1 MKRKLF
7 SAVLFGAILAAST
20 SSLSSCKDYD
30 DDIQNL
36 QGQIDKMATADQ
48 LSAKAAEMQSA
59 IAAAQAAAE
68 SKAAAAETVAKAAKE
83 SAAAAATA
91 AEKAGAGSD
100 EATKAAAA
108 AQAVADAAQKAVNDL
123 EAKAATK
130 DELAAAQQAVSD
142 IIAKIQND
150 HATDKAAIE
159 KSIETAKNDL
169 LAKIDANTKALE
181 ALKKRLDAVEAKLSA
196 GEGGEEIDLSAI
208 KSELDDIDTQLKSI
222 IGAYSTMIT
231 SINIFKISNGNTEY
245 TGAAGEGYADVYDV
259 WAWNSTTGVWEWTE
273 YPMAPTY
280 HYFSSHKHQVTSDFV
295 QNYDG
300 KLNFYQV
307 VERGNEF
314 PKDGETAD
322 KFVFE
327 EGYVR
332 TYEDSILVRVNPV
345 GAVLKKENISLINSQ
360 GKELNGLIEV
370 TDVRKFDGLLTG
382 NDYRT
387 RAAEVEN
394 GLWVI
399 KVKPVDNYSADEFKD
414 AAISGN
420 SSVLYAVSVKN
431 DENNVNVD
439 ADRRVVS
446 EYGLSLWNDD
456 IYYRDN
462 FSVSDYSDYADN
474 QGFKQIYNIHNRYR
488 YCETEGTSTN
498 MIPEL
503 EWISAPDVVVN
514 EETAINRPVPARDDR
529 QNKTLVIAKVGDKI
543 KIHNDGNIKGF
554 YVTLDYQ
561 YAKESGKSELN
572 AWNSYSYEN
581 VTKISRLGEI
591 IEKGKLQEGPDG
603 YITVKDMNDVEG
615 DIIGF
620 RLYAVN
626 LDGTIVNPDGRAFY
640 VGLGTFNNDVTLP
653 AQTIAINTENYANFF
668 DVARGTLTGNGISS
682 DYIDVTEAFDVEYDW
697 IDDWTISSDKL
708 GDTPSRG
715 WDYEIC
721 YWAKDNDGNYIPAN
735 RTDAEYITV
744 KLLHPEMFE
753 DNLNYTLTL
762 NLKPRMTNT
771 SYTTRK
777 VTVDVTKT
785 MPTYVPE
792 FSYITEQTKNQIM
805 VPHDAYD
812 NVNYTVN
819 LMQSKHGYKDLNN
832 VYLFNE
838 NSLRFKNDPYFSY
851 DIANS
856 IWNSDGEKDV
866 MVVTTDYKIH
876 VDGEFVDN
884 KEEHAVKSTYL
895 YQRISKIWDAES
907 GSYIYGQKDDHQYR
921 VEKATNTPLVYMSWA
936 SYNKYSW
943 TKKDELQGVTADYN
957 PTVKW
962 VPGGNATLVLD
973 LKQLTVK
980 NTADG
985 ATYPKKALASYL
997 SDNWLQIKAG
1007 SIRTYVGVQDNPY
1020 FYPTTYNKNTITLVQ
1035 KDQAQAAPA
1044 NTKHTEKI
1052 EFVVYDCF
1060 LNEYTVTLDFTVTR
1074 D

>member
-91 AEKAGAGSD
+91 AEKAGTGSD

-142 IIAKIQND
+142 IIAKIQKD

-169 LAKIDANTKALE
+169 LAKIDANTKALD

-231 SINIFKISNGNTEY
+231 SINIFKISNGNIENTSWGGSSAE
-245 TGAAGEGYADVYDV
+245 VYRV
-259 WAWNSTTGVWEWTE
+259 KTWNPTTGTWERTDYSWP
-273 YPMAPTY
+273 YATY
-280 HYFSSHKHQVTSDFV
+280 YFNSHAHQVTSDFV

-307 VERGNEF
+307 VERANEF

-360 GKELNGLIEV
+360 GKELNDLIEV
-370 TDVRKFDGLLTG
+370 TEVRKFDGLLTG
-382 NDYRT
+382 SDYRT

-431 DENNVNVD
+431 DEENKNVD

-446 EYGLSLWNDD
+446 EYGLSLYNND
-456 IYYRDN
+456 IYYWDN
-462 FSVSDYSDYADN
+462 FSVSDYSDNAYD
-474 QGFKQIYNIHNRYR
+474 GFKQIYNIHNRYR
-488 YCETEGTSTN
+488 YCETERTSTS

-503 EWISAPDVVVN
+503 EWKNAPDVEITEDNVVN
-514 EETAINRPVPARDDR
+514 RNGADDR
-529 QNKTLVIAKVGDKI
+529 QNEELVIAKVGDKI

-640 VGLGTFNNDVTLP
+640 VGIGTFNSDVTLP
-653 AQTIAINTENYANFF
+653 AQTIAINTENYTNFF
-668 DVARGTLTGNGISS
+668 DVTTGSLTGNGIST
-682 DYIDVTEAFDVEYDW
+682 DYIDVKDAFNVEYDF
-697 IDDWTISSDKL
+697 INELTMSSDKS
-708 GDTPSRG
+708 GYEPRENR
-715 WDYEIC
+715 DYEIC
-721 YWAKDNDGNYIPAN
+721 YWKQDNDGNYISTGK
-735 RTDAEYITV
+735 TDAEYITV
-744 KLLHPEMFE
+744 KLLKPEMFE
-753 DNLNYTLTL
+753 DNLNYTLTM
-762 NLKPRMTNT
+762 NLKPTMSQGSSATN
-771 SYTTRK
+771 YTTRK
-777 VTVDVTKT
+777 VTVDVKKT

-805 VPHDAYD
+805 VPHDASH
-812 NVNYTVN
+812 NVNYTVD
-819 LMQSKHGYKDLNN
+819 LFQSKEGYKDLNN

-838 NSLRFKNDPYFSY
+838 NSLRFKDDPYFSY
-851 DIANS
+851 DIATS
-856 IWNSDGEKDV
+856 TWNADREKDV
-866 MVVTTDYKIH
+866 LKVTTPYQIH
-876 VDGEFVDN
+876 IGGEFVDN

-895 YQRISKIWDAES
+895 YQQISRIWDAKTN
-907 GSYIYGQKDDHQYR
+907 SYIYGQENDHQYR

-936 SYNKYSW
+936 YYNKYSW
-943 TKKDELQGVTADYN
+943 TSTYT
-957 PTVKW
+957 PSVKW
-962 VPGGNATLVLD
+962 VPAGNATLDLD
-973 LKQLTVK
+973 LTKLAVK

-985 ATYPKKALASYL
+985 GTFNKGNLSAYL
-997 SDNWLQIKAG
+997 TSNWLQIKAG
-1007 SIRTYVGVQDNPY
+1007 SVRTYVGAQENPY
-1020 FYPTTYNKNTITLVQ
+1020 FKPTSVTNSTITLEQ

>member
-91 AEKAGAGSD
+91 AEKAGTGSD

-130 DELAAAQQAVSD
+130 DEIAAAQQAVSD
-142 IIAKIQND
+142 IIAKIQKD

-169 LAKIDANTKALE
+169 LAKIDANTKALD

-231 SINIFKISNGNTEY
+231 SINIFKISNGNIENTSWGGSSATVY
-245 TGAAGEGYADVYDV
+245 SAKTWNPATG
-259 WAWNSTTGVWEWTE
+259 NWEWTN
-273 YPMAPTY
+273 YSSPYTTY
-280 HYFSSHKHQVTSDFV
+280 YFSSHAHQVTSDFV

-307 VERGNEF
+307 VERANEF

-360 GKELNGLIEV
+360 GKELNDLIEV
-370 TDVRKFDGLLTG
+370 TEVRKFDGLLTG
-382 NDYRT
+382 SDYRT

-431 DENNVNVD
+431 DEENKNVD

-446 EYGLSLWNDD
+446 EYGLSLYNND
-456 IYYRDN
+456 IYYWDN
-462 FSVSDYSDYADN
+462 FSVSDYSDNAYD
-474 QGFKQIYNIHNRYR
+474 GFKQIYNIHNRYW
-488 YCETEGTSTN
+488 YCETERTSTS

-503 EWISAPDVVVN
+503 EWKNATDVEITEDNVVN
-514 EETAINRPVPARDDR
+514 RNGADDR
-529 QNKTLVIAKVGDKI
+529 QNEELVIAKVGDKI

-640 VGLGTFNNDVTLP
+640 VGIGTFNSDVTLP
-653 AQTIAINTENYANFF
+653 AQTIAINTENYTNFF
-668 DVARGTLTGNGISS
+668 DVTTGSLTGNGIST
-682 DYIDVTEAFDVEYDW
+682 DYIDVKDAFNVEYKF
-697 IDDWTISSDKL
+697 IAELTMSSDKS
-708 GDTPSRG
+708 GYEPRAYR
-715 WDYEIC
+715 DYDIC
-721 YWAKDNDGNYIPAN
+721 YWKQDNDGNYISTGE
-735 RTDAEYITV
+735 TDAEYITV
-744 KLLHPEMFE
+744 KLLRPEMFE

-762 NLKPRMTNT
+762 NLKPKMLESKPSET

-777 VTVDVTKT
+777 VTVDVKKT

-805 VPHDAYD
+805 VPHDASH
-812 NVNYTVN
+812 NVDYTVN
-819 LMQSKHGYKDLNN
+819 LFQSKEGYKDLNN

-838 NSLRFKNDPYFSY
+838 NSLRFKDDPFFSY
-851 DIANS
+851 DIATS
-856 IWNSDGEKDV
+856 TWNADREKDV
-866 MVVTTDYKIH
+866 LKVTTPYQIH
-876 VDGEFVDN
+876 IGGEFVDN

-895 YQRISKIWDAES
+895 YQQISRIWDAKTN
-907 GSYIYGQKDDHQYR
+907 SYIYGQENDHQYR

-936 SYNKYSW
+936 YYNKYSW
-943 TKKDELQGVTADYN
+943 TSTYT
-957 PTVKW
+957 PSVKW
-962 VPGGNATLVLD
+962 VPAGNATLDLD
-973 LKQLTVK
+973 LTKLAVK

-985 ATYPKKALASYL
+985 GTFNKGNLSAYL
-997 SDNWLQIKAG
+997 TSNWLQIKAG
-1007 SIRTYVGVQDNPY
+1007 SVRTYVGAQENPY
-1020 FYPTTYNKNTITLVQ
+1020 FKPTSVTNSTITLEQ

>member
-91 AEKAGAGSD
+91 AEKAGTGSD

-108 AQAVADAAQKAVNDL
+108 VQAVADAAQKAVNDL

-142 IIAKIQND
+142 IIAKIQKD

-169 LAKIDANTKALE
+169 LAKIDANTKALD

-231 SINIFKISNGNTEY
+231 SINIFKISNGNIENTSWGGSSAE
-245 TGAAGEGYADVYDV
+245 VYRV
-259 WAWNSTTGVWEWTE
+259 KTWNPTTGTWERTDYSWP
-273 YPMAPTY
+273 YATY
-280 HYFSSHKHQVTSDFV
+280 YFNSHAHQVTSDFV

-307 VERGNEF
+307 VERANEF

-360 GKELNGLIEV
+360 GKELNDLIEV
-370 TDVRKFDGLLTG
+370 TEVRKFDGLLTG
-382 NDYRT
+382 SDYRT

-431 DENNVNVD
+431 DEENKNVD

-446 EYGLSLWNDD
+446 EYGLSLYNND
-456 IYYRDN
+456 IYYWDN
-462 FSVSDYSDYADN
+462 FSVSDYSDNAYD
-474 QGFKQIYNIHNRYR
+474 GFKQIYNIHNRYR
-488 YCETEGTSTN
+488 YCETERTSTS

-503 EWISAPDVVVN
+503 EWKNAPDVEITEDNVVN
-514 EETAINRPVPARDDR
+514 RNGADDR
-529 QNKTLVIAKVGDKI
+529 QNEELVIAKVGDKI

-640 VGLGTFNNDVTLP
+640 VGIGTFNSDVTLP
-653 AQTIAINTENYANFF
+653 AQTIAINTENYTNFF
-668 DVARGTLTGNGISS
+668 DVTTGSLTGNGIST
-682 DYIDVTEAFDVEYDW
+682 DYIDVKDAFNVEYKF
-697 IDDWTISSDKL
+697 IAELTMSSDKS
-708 GDTPSRG
+708 GYEPRENR
-715 WDYEIC
+715 DYEIC
-721 YWAKDNDGNYIPAN
+721 YWKQDNDGNYISTGK
-735 RTDAEYITV
+735 TDAEYITV
-744 KLLHPEMFE
+744 KLLKPEMFE
-753 DNLNYTLTL
+753 DNLNYTLTM
-762 NLKPRMTNT
+762 NLKPTMSQGSSATN
-771 SYTTRK
+771 YTTRK
-777 VTVDVTKT
+777 VTVDVKKT

-805 VPHDAYD
+805 VPHDASH
-812 NVNYTVN
+812 NVNYTVD
-819 LMQSKHGYKDLNN
+819 LFQSKEGYKDLNN

-838 NSLRFKNDPYFSY
+838 NSLRFKDDPYFSY
-851 DIANS
+851 DIATS
-856 IWNSDGEKDV
+856 TWNADREKDV
-866 MVVTTDYKIH
+866 LKVTTPYQIH
-876 VDGEFVDN
+876 IGGEFVDN

-895 YQRISKIWDAES
+895 YQQISRIWDAKTN
-907 GSYIYGQKDDHQYR
+907 SYIYGQENDHQYR

-936 SYNKYSW
+936 YYNKYSW
-943 TKKDELQGVTADYN
+943 TSTYT
-957 PTVKW
+957 PSVKW
-962 VPGGNATLVLD
+962 VPAGNATLDLD
-973 LKQLTVK
+973 LTKLAVK

-985 ATYPKKALASYL
+985 GTFNKGNLSEYL
-997 SDNWLQIKAG
+997 TSKWLQIKAG
-1007 SIRTYVGVQDNPY
+1007 SVRTYVGAQENPY
-1020 FYPTTYNKNTITLVQ
+1020 FKPTSVTNSTITLEQ

>member
-91 AEKAGAGSD
+91 AEKAGTGSD

-142 IIAKIQND
+142 IIAKIQKD

-169 LAKIDANTKALE
+169 LAKIDANTKALD

-231 SINIFKISNGNTEY
+231 SINIFKISNGNIENTSWGGSSAE
-245 TGAAGEGYADVYDV
+245 VYRV
-259 WAWNSTTGVWEWTE
+259 KTWNPTTGTWERTDYSWP
-273 YPMAPTY
+273 YATY
-280 HYFSSHKHQVTSDFV
+280 YFNSHAHQVTSDFV

-307 VERGNEF
+307 VERANEF

-360 GKELNGLIEV
+360 GKELNDLIEV
-370 TDVRKFDGLLTG
+370 TEVRKFDGLLTG
-382 NDYRT
+382 SDYRT

-431 DENNVNVD
+431 DEENKNVD

-446 EYGLSLWNDD
+446 EYGLSLYNND
-456 IYYRDN
+456 IYYWDN
-462 FSVSDYSDYADN
+462 FSVSDYSDNAYD
-474 QGFKQIYNIHNRYR
+474 GFKQIYNIHNRYR
-488 YCETEGTSTN
+488 YCETERTSTS

-503 EWISAPDVVVN
+503 EWKNAPDVEITEDNVVN
-514 EETAINRPVPARDDR
+514 RNGADDR
-529 QNKTLVIAKVGDKI
+529 QNEELVIAKVGDKI

-640 VGLGTFNNDVTLP
+640 VGIGTFNSDVTLP
-653 AQTIAINTENYANFF
+653 AQTIAINTENYTNFF
-668 DVARGTLTGNGISS
+668 DVTTGSLTGNGIST
-682 DYIDVTEAFDVEYDW
+682 DYIDVKDAFNVEYDF
-697 IDDWTISSDKL
+697 INELTMSSDKS
-708 GDTPSRG
+708 GYEPRENR
-715 WDYEIC
+715 DYEIC
-721 YWAKDNDGNYIPAN
+721 YWKQDNDGNYISTGK
-735 RTDAEYITV
+735 TDAEYITV
-744 KLLHPEMFE
+744 KLLKPEMFE
-753 DNLNYTLTL
+753 DNLNYTLTM
-762 NLKPRMTNT
+762 NLKPTMSQGSSATN
-771 SYTTRK
+771 YTTRK
-777 VTVDVTKT
+777 VTVDVKKT

-805 VPHDAYD
+805 VPHDASH
-812 NVNYTVN
+812 NVNYTVD
-819 LMQSKHGYKDLNN
+819 LFQSKEGYKDLNN

-838 NSLRFKNDPYFSY
+838 NSLRFKDDPYFSY
-851 DIANS
+851 DIATS
-856 IWNSDGEKDV
+856 TWNADREKDV
-866 MVVTTDYKIH
+866 LKVTTPYQIH
-876 VDGEFVDN
+876 IGGEFVDN

-895 YQRISKIWDAES
+895 YQQISRIWDAKTN
-907 GSYIYGQKDDHQYR
+907 SYIYGQENDHQYR

-936 SYNKYSW
+936 YYNKYSW
-943 TKKDELQGVTADYN
+943 TSTYT
-957 PTVKW
+957 PSVKW
-962 VPGGNATLVLD
+962 VPAGNATLDLD
-973 LKQLTVK
+973 LTKLAVK

-985 ATYPKKALASYL
+985 GTFNKGNLSEYL
-997 SDNWLQIKAG
+997 TSKWLQIKAG
-1007 SIRTYVGVQDNPY
+1007 SVRTYVGAQENPY
-1020 FYPTTYNKNTITLVQ
+1020 FKPTSVTNSTITLEQ

>member
-91 AEKAGAGSD
+91 AEKAGTGSD

-142 IIAKIQND
+142 IIAKIQKD

-169 LAKIDANTKALE
+169 LAKIDANTKALD

-196 GEGGEEIDLSAI
+196 GEGGEESDLSAI

-231 SINIFKISNGNTEY
+231 SINIFKISNGNIENTSWGGSSAE
-245 TGAAGEGYADVYDV
+245 VYRV
-259 WAWNSTTGVWEWTE
+259 KTWNPTTGTWERTDYSWP
-273 YPMAPTY
+273 YATY
-280 HYFSSHKHQVTSDFV
+280 YFNSHAHQVTSDFV

-307 VERGNEF
+307 VERANEF

-360 GKELNGLIEV
+360 GKELNDLIEV
-370 TDVRKFDGLLTG
+370 TEVRKFDGLLTG
-382 NDYRT
+382 SDYRT

-431 DENNVNVD
+431 DEENKNVD

-446 EYGLSLWNDD
+446 EYGLSLYNND
-456 IYYRDN
+456 IYYWDN
-462 FSVSDYSDYADN
+462 FSVSDYSDNAYD
-474 QGFKQIYNIHNRYR
+474 GFKQIYNIHNRYR
-488 YCETEGTSTN
+488 YCETERTSTS

-503 EWISAPDVVVN
+503 EWKNAPDVEITEDNVVN
-514 EETAINRPVPARDDR
+514 RNGADDR
-529 QNKTLVIAKVGDKI
+529 QNEELVIAKVGDKI

-640 VGLGTFNNDVTLP
+640 VGIGTFNSDVTLP
-653 AQTIAINTENYANFF
+653 AQTIAINTENYTNFF
-668 DVARGTLTGNGISS
+668 DVTTGSLTGNGIST
-682 DYIDVTEAFDVEYDW
+682 DYIDVKDAFNVEYDF
-697 IDDWTISSDKL
+697 INELTMSSDKS
-708 GDTPSRG
+708 GYEPRENR
-715 WDYEIC
+715 DYEIC
-721 YWAKDNDGNYIPAN
+721 YWKQDNDGNYISTGK
-735 RTDAEYITV
+735 TDAEYITV
-744 KLLHPEMFE
+744 KLLKPEMFE
-753 DNLNYTLTL
+753 DNLNYTLTM
-762 NLKPRMTNT
+762 NLKPTMSQGSSATN
-771 SYTTRK
+771 YTTRK
-777 VTVDVTKT
+777 VTVDVKKT

-805 VPHDAYD
+805 VPHDASH
-812 NVNYTVN
+812 NVNYTVD
-819 LMQSKHGYKDLNN
+819 LFQSKEGYKDLNN

-838 NSLRFKNDPYFSY
+838 NSLRFKDDPYFSY
-851 DIANS
+851 DIATS
-856 IWNSDGEKDV
+856 TWNADREKDV
-866 MVVTTDYKIH
+866 LKVTTPYQIH
-876 VDGEFVDN
+876 IGGEFVDN

-895 YQRISKIWDAES
+895 YQQISRIWDAKTN
-907 GSYIYGQKDDHQYR
+907 SYIYGQENDHQYR

-936 SYNKYSW
+936 YYNKYSW
-943 TKKDELQGVTADYN
+943 TSTYT
-957 PTVKW
+957 PSVKW
-962 VPGGNATLVLD
+962 VPAGNATLDLD
-973 LKQLTVK
+973 LTKLAVK

-985 ATYPKKALASYL
+985 GTFNKGNLSAYL
-997 SDNWLQIKAG
+997 TSNWLQIKAG
-1007 SIRTYVGVQDNPY
+1007 SVRTYVGAQENPY
-1020 FYPTTYNKNTITLVQ
+1020 FMPTSVTNSTITLEQ

>member
-91 AEKAGAGSD
+91 AEKAGTGSD

-142 IIAKIQND
+142 IIAKIQKD

-169 LAKIDANTKALE
+169 LAKIDANTKALD

-231 SINIFKISNGNTEY
+231 SINIFKISNGNIENTSWGGSSAE
-245 TGAAGEGYADVYDV
+245 VYRV
-259 WAWNSTTGVWEWTE
+259 KTWNPTTGTWERTDYSWP
-273 YPMAPTY
+273 YATY
-280 HYFSSHKHQVTSDFV
+280 YFNSHAHQVTSDFV

-307 VERGNEF
+307 VERANEF

-360 GKELNGLIEV
+360 GKELNDLIEV

-382 NDYRT
+382 SEIRT

-431 DENNVNVD
+431 DEENKNVD

-446 EYGLSLWNDD
+446 EYGLSLWNND
-456 IYYRDN
+456 INYWDN
-462 FSVSDYSDYADN
+462 FSVSDYSDSDN
-474 QGFKQIYNIHNRYR
+474 NKGFKQIDDIHNRYW
-488 YCETEGTSTN
+488 YCETERTSTS

-503 EWISAPDVVVN
+503 EWKNAPDVEITEDNVVN
-514 EETAINRPVPARDDR
+514 RNGADDR
-529 QNKTLVIAKVGDKI
+529 QNEELVIAKVGDKI

-640 VGLGTFNNDVTLP
+640 VGIGTFNSDVTLP
-653 AQTIAINTENYANFF
+653 AQTIAINTENYTNFF
-668 DVARGTLTGNGISS
+668 DVTTGSLTGNGIST
-682 DYIDVTEAFDVEYDW
+682 DYIDVKDAFNVEYDF
-697 IDDWTISSDKL
+697 INELTMSSDKS
-708 GDTPSRG
+708 GYEPRENR
-715 WDYEIC
+715 DYEIC
-721 YWAKDNDGNYIPAN
+721 YWKQDNDGNYISTGK
-735 RTDAEYITV
+735 TDAEYITV
-744 KLLHPEMFE
+744 KLLKPEMFE
-753 DNLNYTLTL
+753 DNLNYTLTM
-762 NLKPRMTNT
+762 NLKPTMSQGSSATN
-771 SYTTRK
+771 YTTRK
-777 VTVDVTKT
+777 VTVDVKKT

-805 VPHDAYD
+805 VPHDASH
-812 NVNYTVN
+812 NVNYTVD
-819 LMQSKHGYKDLNN
+819 LFQSKEGYKDLNN

-838 NSLRFKNDPYFSY
+838 NSLRFKDDPYFSY
-851 DIANS
+851 DIATS
-856 IWNSDGEKDV
+856 TWNADREKDV
-866 MVVTTDYKIH
+866 LKVTTPYQIH
-876 VDGEFVDN
+876 IGGEFVDN

-895 YQRISKIWDAES
+895 YQQISRIWDANTN
-907 GSYIYGQKDDHQYR
+907 SYIYGQENDHQYR

-936 SYNKYSW
+936 YYNKYSW
-943 TKKDELQGVTADYN
+943 TSTYT
-957 PTVKW
+957 PSVKW
-962 VPGGNATLVLD
+962 VPAGNATLDLD
-973 LKQLTVK
+973 LTKLAVK

-985 ATYPKKALASYL
+985 GTFNKGNLSAYL
-997 SDNWLQIKAG
+997 TSNWLQIKAG
-1007 SIRTYVGVQDNPY
+1007 SVRTYVGAQENPY
-1020 FYPTTYNKNTITLVQ
+1020 FKPTSVTNSTITLEQ
-1035 KDQAQAAPA
+1035 KNQAQAAPA

>member
-91 AEKAGAGSD
+91 AEKAGTGSD

-108 AQAVADAAQKAVNDL
+108 VQAVADAAQKAVNDL

-142 IIAKIQND
+142 IIAKIQKD

-169 LAKIDANTKALE
+169 LAKIDANTKALD

-231 SINIFKISNGNTEY
+231 SINIFKISNGNIENTSWGGSSAE
-245 TGAAGEGYADVYDV
+245 VYRV
-259 WAWNSTTGVWEWTE
+259 KTWNPTTGTWERTDYSWP
-273 YPMAPTY
+273 YATY
-280 HYFSSHKHQVTSDFV
+280 YFNSHAHQVTSDFV

-307 VERGNEF
+307 VERANEF

-360 GKELNGLIEV
+360 GKELNDLIEV
-370 TDVRKFDGLLTG
+370 TEVRKFDGLLTG
-382 NDYRT
+382 SDYRT

-431 DENNVNVD
+431 DEENKNVD

-446 EYGLSLWNDD
+446 EYGLSLYNND
-456 IYYRDN
+456 IYYWDN
-462 FSVSDYSDYADN
+462 FSVSDYSDNAYD
-474 QGFKQIYNIHNRYR
+474 GFKQIYNIHNRYR
-488 YCETEGTSTN
+488 YCETERTSTS

-503 EWISAPDVVVN
+503 EWKNAPDVEITEDNVVN
-514 EETAINRPVPARDDR
+514 RNGADDR
-529 QNKTLVIAKVGDKI
+529 QNEELVIAKVGDKI

-640 VGLGTFNNDVTLP
+640 VGIGTFNSDVTLP
-653 AQTIAINTENYANFF
+653 AQTIAINTENYTNFF
-668 DVARGTLTGNGISS
+668 DVTTGSLTGNGIST
-682 DYIDVTEAFDVEYDW
+682 DYIDVKDAFNVEYDF
-697 IDDWTISSDKL
+697 INELTMSSDKS
-708 GDTPSRG
+708 GYEPRENR
-715 WDYEIC
+715 DYEIC
-721 YWAKDNDGNYIPAN
+721 YWKQDNDGNYISTGK
-735 RTDAEYITV
+735 TDAEYITV
-744 KLLHPEMFE
+744 KLLKPEMFE
-753 DNLNYTLTL
+753 DNLNYTLTM
-762 NLKPRMTNT
+762 NLKPTMSQGSSATN
-771 SYTTRK
+771 YTTRK
-777 VTVDVTKT
+777 VTVDVKKT

-805 VPHDAYD
+805 VPHDASH
-812 NVNYTVN
+812 NVNYTVD
-819 LMQSKHGYKDLNN
+819 LFQSKEGYKDLNN

-838 NSLRFKNDPYFSY
+838 NSLRFKDDPYFSY
-851 DIANS
+851 DIATS
-856 IWNSDGEKDV
+856 TWNADREKDV
-866 MVVTTDYKIH
+866 LKVTTPYQIH
-876 VDGEFVDN
+876 IGGEFVDN

-895 YQRISKIWDAES
+895 YQQISRIWDAKTN
-907 GSYIYGQKDDHQYR
+907 SYIYGQENDHQYR

-936 SYNKYSW
+936 YYNKYSW
-943 TKKDELQGVTADYN
+943 TSTYT
-957 PTVKW
+957 PSVKW
-962 VPGGNATLVLD
+962 VPAGNATLDLD
-973 LKQLTVK
+973 LTKLAVK

-985 ATYPKKALASYL
+985 GTFNKGNLSEYL
-997 SDNWLQIKAG
+997 TSKWLQIKAG
-1007 SIRTYVGVQDNPY
+1007 SVRTYVGAQENPY
-1020 FYPTTYNKNTITLVQ
+1020 FKPTSVTNSTITLEQ

>member
-1 MKRKLF
+1 
-7 SAVLFGAILAAST
+7 
-20 SSLSSCKDYD
+20 
-30 DDIQNL
+30 
-36 QGQIDKMATADQ
+36 MATADQ

-169 LAKIDANTKALE
+169 LAKIEANTKELD

-245 TGAAGEGYADVYDV
+245 PNTTQGGNASAEVYDV
-259 WAWNSTTGVWEWTE
+259 WTWNSTTDNWEWAH
-273 YPMAPTY
+273 YSNPLMAE
-280 HYFSSHKHQVTSDFV
+280 YFSNHQHQVPVTSDFV

-307 VERGNEF
+307 VERANEF
-314 PKDGETAD
+314 PKDGVTAD
-322 KFVFE
+322 KFVFK

-360 GKELNGLIEV
+360 GKELNDLIEV
-370 TDVRKFDGLLTG
+370 TEVRKFDGLLTG
-382 NDYRT
+382 SEYRPT

-414 AAISGN
+414 AAISEN
-420 SSVLYAVSVKN
+420 YSVLYAVSVKN

-456 IYYRDN
+456 IIYRDN
-462 FSVSDYSDYADN
+462 FSVSDYSDRDN
-474 QGFKQIYNIHNRYR
+474 NEGFKQIYNIHNRYWK
-488 YCETEGTSTN
+488 CETEGTPTN
-498 MIPEL
+498 LIPEL
-503 EWISAPDVVVN
+503 EWKNAPDVEITEDNVVDRN
-514 EETAINRPVPARDDR
+514 GRDDR
-529 QNKTLVIAKVGDKI
+529 QDKTLVIAKVGDKI

-640 VGLGTFNNDVTLP
+640 VGIGTFNNDVTLP

-668 DVARGTLTGNGISS
+668 DVTTGSRTGNGIST
-682 DYIDVTEAFDVEYDW
+682 DYIDVKDAFNVEYDW
-697 IDDWTISSDKL
+697 IDDWTISSDKS
-708 GDTPSRG
+708 DYAPIRG
-715 WDYEIC
+715 WDYQIC
-721 YWAKDNDGNYIPAN
+721 YWKQDNDGNYISTGK
-735 RTDAEYITV
+735 TDAEYITV
-744 KLLHPEMFE
+744 KLLRPEMFE

-762 NLKPRMTNT
+762 NLKPKMLEGDPSET
-771 SYTTRK
+771 SYITRN
-777 VTVDVTKT
+777 VTVDVKKT

-792 FSYITEQTKNQIM
+792 FSYIIEQTKNQIM
-805 VPHDAYD
+805 VPHNASD
-812 NVNYTVN
+812 NVDYTVD

-838 NSLRFKNDPYFSY
+838 NSLRFKNDPFFSY
-851 DIANS
+851 DIATS
-856 IWNSDGEKDV
+856 TWNAKGEKDV
-866 MVVTTDYKIH
+866 LKVITPYEIH
-876 VDGEFVDN
+876 IGGEFVDN
-884 KEEHAVKSTYL
+884 TEEHAVKSTYL
-895 YQRISKIWDAES
+895 YQQISRIWDAEAKR
-907 GSYIYGQKDDHQYR
+907 YIYGPENDHQYR

-936 SYNKYSW
+936 YYNKYSW
-943 TKKDELQGVTADYN
+943 KTGYT
-957 PTVKW
+957 PSVKW
-962 VPGGNATLVLD
+962 IPAGDATLDLD
-973 LKQLTVK
+973 LAKLVVN

-985 ATYPKKALASYL
+985 GTFNKGNLSAYL
-997 SDNWLQIKAG
+997 TENWLQIKAG
-1007 SIRTYVGVQDNPY
+1007 SVRTYVGAQENPY
-1020 FYPTTYNKNTITLVQ
+1020 FKPTSVTNSTIKLEQ
-1035 KDQAQAAPA
+1035 KDQVQAAPA